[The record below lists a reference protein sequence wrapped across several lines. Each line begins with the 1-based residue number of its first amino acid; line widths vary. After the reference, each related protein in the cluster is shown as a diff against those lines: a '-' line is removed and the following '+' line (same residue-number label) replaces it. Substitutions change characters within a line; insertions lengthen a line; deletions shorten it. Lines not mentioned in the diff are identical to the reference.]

1 MQIKIFATGGT
12 IDKVYFDKNSDF
24 EVGEPQAAVILKA
37 SNVDVDY
44 SVESILK
51 KDSIDFTDE
60 DRAMIRRKVGTE
72 VAARIIITHGTDTMV
87 QTAQLLE
94 DIADKT
100 IVLTGAML
108 PALFKDS
115 DAVFNMGCA
124 TMAAQTL
131 PAGVYIVI
139 NGRVFDPKTAKKN
152 LQLKRFETL

>member
-24 EVGEPQAAVILKA
+24 EVGEPQAAVILGA
-37 SNVDVDY
+37 SNVDIDY

-51 KDSIDFTDE
+51 KDSIDFTE
-60 DRAMIRRKVGTE
+60 DDRKMIRHTIE
-72 VAARIIITHGTDTMV
+72 TDVASRIIITHGTDTMV
-87 QTAQLLE
+87 QTAQLLAG
-94 DIADKT
+94 IADKT

-115 DAVFNMGCA
+115 DAVFNIGCA
-124 TMAAQTL
+124 TIAVQTL

-139 NGRVFDPKTAKKN
+139 NGRVFDPSKTKKN
-152 LQLKRFETL
+152 LSLKRFETQ